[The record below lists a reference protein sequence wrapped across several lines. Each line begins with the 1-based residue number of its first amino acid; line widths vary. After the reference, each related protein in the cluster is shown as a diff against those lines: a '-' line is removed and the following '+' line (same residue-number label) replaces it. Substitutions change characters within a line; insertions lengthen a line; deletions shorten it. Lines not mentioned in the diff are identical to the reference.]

1 MSDLHKILKEEYEK
15 KLAITPNLLMEMI
28 EEALETPAVFLIK
41 EKDEAQSR
49 TISVSMIP
57 DIEVSE
63 LGWSDVRTPDGKG
76 QPVKSRE
83 RELLENYLINIVG
96 EERGMKA
103 LPQKLAA
110 LSTLADNPAAF
121 IESQQSGG
129 TPAAKIRS
137 VISFLVFY
145 KTLTKII
152 ANFNASSAGFSF
164 ESFLATL
171 LGGVQIPATGA
182 DTIADFVDEDG
193 VKVSLK
199 LYREASVHVD
209 GSFVDLVG
217 DLVTDGKMTYLVV
230 TKDLKG
236 SRENLT
242 GMLNFYKFDFTLNNV
257 LEIMK
262 DTKSSSARCGILPI
276 DTGTMADVE
285 VPERL
290 RVTPEWIQDQFVQN
304 LTQAVG
310 DQAIVDAVFSDPH
323 FQYGSEEF
331 NTPELTTGAKPVKGY
346 HYSSNA
352 SKQAIVQLL
361 RGIPALEQ
369 HDPPLALEDLA
380 LQIAQALKKV
390 QGDVGVQKGA
400 RKQAVAQVVPAYAS
414 YTLPQG
420 TKRTPDNTQRIE
432 NIKTAAYKSA
442 AFYTDL
448 SEDDKRRAL
457 LRSNGYLNE
466 LQFSLNKTE
475 VIKLAS
481 KQKGGEDAEPLEGS
495 LEIGT
500 ASLQAMLDSAVAALN
515 TDIFSIFSDLQL
527 LSDSLNTFFAG
538 GLQSDD
544 EAVQAIQSADSIE
557 GKTKEIRDEEK

>member
-1 MSDLHKILKEEYEK
+1 MSGLHKILKEEYEK
-15 KLAITPNLLMEMI
+15 KVTITPNLLIEMI

-83 RELLENYLINIVG
+83 RELLENYLTNIVG

-171 LGGVQIPATGA
+171 LGGVQIPASGA

-193 VKVSLK
+193 IKVSLK
-199 LYREASVHVD
+199 LYRETSVHVD

-217 DLVTDGKMTYLVV
+217 DLVGDGKMTYLVV

-236 SRENLT
+236 ARENLKGT
-242 GMLNFYKFDFTLNNV
+242 LNFYKFDFTLDNV

-262 DTKSSSARCGILPI
+262 DTKPASAICGILPI
-276 DTGTMADVE
+276 DAGDMADVE
-285 VPERL
+285 VPERV
-290 RVTPEWIQDQFVQN
+290 RITPEMIQDRFVQN
-304 LTQAVG
+304 LTQLVD
-310 DQAIVDAVFSDPH
+310 DQGVVDAVFGDPH
-323 FQYGSEEF
+323 FQYGTEEF
-331 NTPELTTGAKPVKGY
+331 NDVAKTTGRVRAYTNMGNRGPRDRM
-346 HYSSNA
+346 A
-352 SKQAIVQLL
+352 QIL
-361 RGIPALEQ
+361 RGIPSLESYE
-369 HDPPLALEDLA
+369 PMEELVLS
-380 LQIAQALKKV
+380 IAQALKQV
-390 QGDVGVQKGA
+390 EEEVETA
-400 RKQAVAQVVPAYAS
+400 RRTRRETVAQIVPAYTG
-414 YTLPQG
+414 YKLPTRDTNKK
-420 TKRTPDNTQRIE
+420 TKALRTQ

-475 VIKLAS
+475 VIRLARD
-481 KQKGGEDAEPLEGS
+481 QKGGEDAEPLEGV
-495 LEIGT
+495 LEVGT
-500 ASLQAMLDSAVAALN
+500 ASLQTMLDASIAALN

-538 GLQSDD
+538 GLQDD
-544 EAVQAIQSADSIE
+544 NEAVQAIQSADSIE
-557 GKTKEIRDEEK
+557 GKTKEIRDEEE